1 MNIDHQ
7 IENLNWAAK
16 ILQKERNI
24 ALMLQ
29 GTCHILRTMDNEIK
43 DLQMQCD
50 ARTDVTIT
58 TVDQIMVLHE
68 TVNKQKELLRAAVY
82 CLETCLHPD
91 PDVSDIGKRL
101 KEKIWDHLEF
111 GKDSLD
117 TKPKSVENVS

>member
-43 DLQMQCD
+43 DLQMKCD

-58 TVDQIMVLHE
+58 TVEQIMALHE

-91 PDVSDIGKRL
+91 TDISDIGKRL

-117 TKPKSVENVS
+117 TKPEFVENVS